1 MKKTITRKPIVAVT
15 AAAFL
20 LAGTSLASAQLCIVG
35 IFAAAAI
42 VGAKEKREL
51 TTKEAWSCGLLL
63 GQDKDGEAKP
73 ANTKTA
79 KKPAKAKKPVAGK
92 TQ

>member
-1 MKKTITRKPIVAVT
+1 MKKTIIAVT

-20 LAGTSLASAQLCIVG
+20 LTGTSLASAQLCIVG

-51 TTKEAWSCGLLL
+51 TTKEARSCGLLL
-63 GQDKDGEAKP
+63 GQDKEGEAKL
-73 ANTKTA
+73 AKKKTA
-79 KKPAKAKKPVAGK
+79 KKVARKPAAKRKS
-92 TQ
+92 Q

>member
-1 MKKTITRKPIVAVT
+1 MTIRKTIIAVT
-15 AAAFL
+15 SAAFL

-42 VGAKEKREL
+42 VGAKEHREL

-63 GQDKDGEAKP
+63 GQDKDGEAKAKAAARKQAP
-73 ANTKTA
+73 KQTA
-79 KKPAKAKKPVAGK
+79 KRPTKLKA
-92 TQ
+92 Q

>member
-1 MKKTITRKPIVAVT
+1 MKQIIITVT

-42 VGAKEKREL
+42 VGARDHREL

-63 GQDKDGEAKP
+63 GQDKDGEAK
-73 ANTKTA
+73 AAGKTMS
-79 KKPAKAKKPVAGK
+79 KKSVKKPVTRK
-92 TQ
+92 TP